1 MSARA
6 AEGRSRRAALVLG
19 EPLDGTASRRARAR
33 KVRVEARLRALFRA
47 SRHALLVVDP
57 QSFLVVDVN
66 PSARRALDAARLR
79 VHGTPVSAWLG
90 DELTRAL
97 REATH
102 NVVERHDRTTHGDR
116 HLVGI
121 TASRLPFPQRAFWV
135 VRIADGEPLTPEG
148 SEASRRALDRLPE
161 GLVVTDPQGRVGY
174 ANDAFVALAE
184 LSDASELV
192 GQAVDTW
199 LGRGR
204 VELAA
209 WVERL
214 RAGETIRQEPSVVRG
229 ERGARTAV
237 DVSAVGVD
245 DALGFLVASH
255 ALPDVDPAPLLGA
268 TLTTPLDPAR
278 AAHYVE
284 IAAATEAERS
294 HGSPRDRRAALVER
308 ARASLASVLAH
319 APDDDGAA
327 S

>member
-6 AEGRSRRAALVLG
+6 AEGRARRTALVLG
-19 EPLDGTASRRARAR
+19 EPVDGTAARRARAR
-33 KVRVEARLRALFRA
+33 NVRVEARLRALFRA

-79 VHGTPVSAWLG
+79 VHGTPVATWLG

-97 REATH
+97 REATQ
-102 NVVERHDRTTHGDR
+102 NVVEREDVTTHGAR
-116 HLVGI
+116 HRVGI
-121 TASRLPFPQRAFWV
+121 TASRLLFPRRAFWL
-135 VRIADGEPLTPEG
+135 VRIAVGDALAPDGV
-148 SEASRRALDRLPE
+148 EASRRALDRLPE

-192 GQAVDTW
+192 GHAVDDW
-199 LGRGR
+199 LGRTGA
-204 VELAA
+204 ELRA
-209 WVERL
+209 WLERL
-214 RAGETIRQEPSVVRG
+214 RAGDTIRQESSVVRG

-268 TLTTPLDPAR
+268 TLSAPLDPAC
-278 AAHYVE
+278 AAHCVE
-284 IAAATEAERS
+284 LAAATQGERIHAS
-294 HGSPRDRRAALVER
+294 RADARAALVER
-308 ARASLASVLAH
+308 ARATFASVLAH
-319 APDDDGAA
+319 ASDDDGAA